1 MLFCLLLCK
10 QVTSS
15 HQIAQVSVEVSW
27 KLAGIMQIVHKIT
40 DTKIVFKAKKAVLLF
55 ATPLPS
61 VLWNLELGLRSRM
74 SPALNVLLSVGIPL
88 VRGPAGARMVM

>member
-1 MLFCLLLCK
+1 MLFRLLLCK

-15 HQIAQVSVEVSW
+15 HRIAQVSVEVSW
-27 KLAGIMQIVHKIT
+27 KLAGILQIVHKIT

-55 ATPLPS
+55 ATHLPS
-61 VLWNLELGLRSRM
+61 VLWNLELGLRSCM